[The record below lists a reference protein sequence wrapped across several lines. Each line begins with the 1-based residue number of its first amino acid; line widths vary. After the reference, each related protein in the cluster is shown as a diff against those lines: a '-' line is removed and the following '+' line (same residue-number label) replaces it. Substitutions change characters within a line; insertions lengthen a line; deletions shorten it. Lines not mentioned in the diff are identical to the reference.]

1 MDFDEGVGKLRE
13 STAAH
18 RPRLFG
24 PEGDHAKLGVAKSA
38 GGLDRHDNTERAVE
52 APTVRH
58 GVEMRATPNAGG
70 AASPQ
75 QVASLVAAD
84 LETRFLHPASGDF
97 VRSVLLRR
105 VPGARA
111 AADRVQLVEPL
122 LDARGYS
129 PNGLNGFGL
138 VETRTLFVSR

>member
-1 MDFDEGVGKLRE
+1 
-13 STAAH
+13 
-18 RPRLFG
+18 
-24 PEGDHAKLGVAKSA
+24 
-38 GGLDRHDNTERAVE
+38 
-52 APTVRH
+52 
-58 GVEMRATPNAGG
+58 MRATPDAGG
-70 AASPQ
+70 AASPE
-75 QVASLVAAD
+75 QVAGLVAGD
-84 LETRFLHPASGDF
+84 LETRFLHPASGEF

-105 VPGARA
+105 IPGARA